1 MKIHEVTQGTAEWL
15 KLRLGKITGTRLK
28 DLMAKDNLSLVDEM
42 IAENISGLVENT
54 FVSQAME
61 IGIAR
66 EPIARQLY
74 LDDLVNKTLYKQFVK
89 EVGFITSDKFDY
101 VGCSPDG
108 LIEENGV
115 FVGGL
120 EIKCPQIKAHVK
132 YLRQRQIPNEY
143 KYQVYNYFLCADT
156 IQWLDFVS
164 YCPEFK
170 AKPLFIHR
178 ITRQEIEQDLFILE
192 VQIEKFWK
200 KYNEY
205 LTEILF

>member
-42 IAENISGLVENT
+42 IAENISGLIENT

-74 LDDLVNKTLYKQFVK
+74 EDTIGIKVS

-108 LIEENGV
+108 LIKENGV

-132 YLRQRQIPNEY
+132 YLRQQQIPNEY

-178 ITRQEIEQDLFILE
+178 ITRQEIEQELYILE

-205 LTEILF
+205 LTQILF

>member
-15 KLRLGKITGTRLK
+15 RLRVGKITGTRLK
-28 DLMAKDNLSLVDEM
+28 DLMAKDNLGLIDEM
-42 IAENISGLVENT
+42 IAENVSGLVENS
-54 FVSQAME
+54 FVSPAME
-61 IGIAR
+61 LGIIR

-74 LDDLVNKTLYKQFVK
+74 EETSNNKVS
-89 EVGFITSDKFDY
+89 EIGFITSDKFDF

-108 LIEENGV
+108 LIKEDGKYI
-115 FVGGL
+115 GGL
-120 EIKCPQIKAHVK
+120 EIKCPGIKSHVK
-132 YLRQRQIPNEY
+132 YLRQQQIPNEY
-143 KYQVYNYFLCADT
+143 KYQVYNYFLCADS

-170 AKPLFIHR
+170 NKPLFIHR
-178 ITRQEIEQDLFILE
+178 ITRQEIEQELYILE

-205 LTEILF
+205 LTQILF

>member
-15 KLRLGKITGTRLK
+15 RLRVGKITGTRLK

-42 IAENISGLVENT
+42 IAENVSGLVENS
-54 FVSQAME
+54 FVSPAME
-61 IGIAR
+61 LGIIR

-74 LDDLVNKTLYKQFVK
+74 EETSNNKVSEIGFV
-89 EVGFITSDKFDY
+89 TSDKFDF

-108 LIEENGV
+108 LIKENEM
-115 FVGGL
+115 FIGGL
-120 EIKCPQIKAHVK
+120 EIKCPGIKSHVK
-132 YLRQRQIPNEY
+132 YLRQQQIPNEY
-143 KYQVYNYFLCADT
+143 KYQVYNYFLCADS

-170 AKPLFIHR
+170 NKPLFIHR
-178 ITRQEIEQDLFILE
+178 ITRQEIEQELYILE

-205 LTEILF
+205 LTQILF

>member
-15 KLRLGKITGTRLK
+15 RLRVGKITGTRLK

-42 IAENISGLVENT
+42 IAENVSGLVENS
-54 FVSQAME
+54 FVSPAME
-61 IGIAR
+61 LGIIR

-74 LDDLVNKTLYKQFVK
+74 EETTNNKVS
-89 EVGFITSDKFDY
+89 EVGFITSDKFDF

-108 LIEENGV
+108 LIEENEV
-115 FVGGL
+115 FIGGL
-120 EIKCPQIKAHVK
+120 EIKCPSIKTHVK
-132 YLRQRQIPNEY
+132 YIRQQQIPNEY

-170 AKPLFIHR
+170 NKPLFIHR
-178 ITRQEIEQDLFILE
+178 ITREEIEQELYILE

-205 LTEILF
+205 LTQILF

>member
-15 KLRLGKITGTRLK
+15 RLRVGKITGTRLK

-42 IAENISGLVENT
+42 IAENVSGLVENS
-54 FVSQAME
+54 FVSPAME
-61 IGIAR
+61 LGIIR

-74 LDDLVNKTLYKQFVK
+74 EETSNNKVS
-89 EVGFITSDKFDY
+89 EVGFIISDKFDF

-115 FVGGL
+115 FIGGL
-120 EIKCPQIKAHVK
+120 EIKCPSIKTHVK
-132 YLRQRQIPNEY
+132 YIRQQQIPNEY

-170 AKPLFIHR
+170 NKPLFIHR
-178 ITRQEIEQDLFILE
+178 ITRQEIEQELYILE

-205 LTEILF
+205 LTQILF

>member
-1 MKIHEVTQGTAEWL
+1 
-15 KLRLGKITGTRLK
+15 
-28 DLMAKDNLSLVDEM
+28 MAKDNLSLVDEM
-42 IAENISGLVENT
+42 IAENVSGLVENS
-54 FVSQAME
+54 FVSPAME
-61 IGIAR
+61 LGIIR

-74 LDDLVNKTLYKQFVK
+74 EETSNNKVS
-89 EVGFITSDKFDY
+89 EVGFVTSDKFDY

-108 LIEENGV
+108 LIKEDGKYI
-115 FVGGL
+115 GGL
-120 EIKCPQIKAHVK
+120 EIKCPGIKSHVK
-132 YLRQRQIPNEY
+132 YLRQQQIPNEY

-170 AKPLFIHR
+170 NKPLFIHR
-178 ITRQEIEQDLFILE
+178 ITRQEIEQELYILE

-205 LTEILF
+205 LTQILF

>member
-15 KLRLGKITGTRLK
+15 RLRVGKITGTRLK

-42 IAENISGLVENT
+42 IAENVSGLLENS
-54 FVSQAME
+54 FVSPAME
-61 IGIAR
+61 LGIIR

-74 LDDLVNKTLYKQFVK
+74 EETTNNKVS
-89 EVGFITSDKFDY
+89 EIGFITSDKFDF

-108 LIEENGV
+108 LIKEDGNYI
-115 FVGGL
+115 GGL
-120 EIKCPQIKAHVK
+120 EIKCPGIKSHVK
-132 YLRQRQIPNEY
+132 YLRQQQIPNEY
-143 KYQVYNYFLCADT
+143 KYQVYNYFLCADS

-170 AKPLFIHR
+170 NKPLFIHR
-178 ITRQEIEQDLFILE
+178 ITRQEIEQELYILE

>member
-1 MKIHEVTQGTAEWL
+1 MKIHKVTQGTAEWL

-42 IAENISGLVENT
+42 IAENISGLIENT

-74 LDDLVNKTLYKQFVK
+74 EEASNNKVS
-89 EVGFITSDKFDY
+89 EIGFITSDKFDY

-108 LIEENGV
+108 LIKENEV
-115 FVGGL
+115 FIGGL

-132 YLRQRQIPNEY
+132 YLRQQQIPNEY

-178 ITRQEIEQDLFILE
+178 ITRQEIEQELYILE

>member
-15 KLRLGKITGTRLK
+15 RLRVGKITGTRLK

-42 IAENISGLVENT
+42 IAENVSGLVENS
-54 FVSQAME
+54 FVSPAME
-61 IGIAR
+61 LGIIR

-74 LDDLVNKTLYKQFVK
+74 EETRNNKVN
-89 EVGFITSDKFDY
+89 EVGFITSDKFDF

-108 LIEENGV
+108 LIKEDGNYI
-115 FVGGL
+115 GGL
-120 EIKCPQIKAHVK
+120 EIKCPGIKSHVK
-132 YLRQRQIPNEY
+132 YLRQQQIPNEY
-143 KYQVYNYFLCADT
+143 KYQVYNYFLCADS

-170 AKPLFIHR
+170 NKPLFIHR
-178 ITRQEIEQDLFILE
+178 ITREEIEQELYILE

-205 LTEILF
+205 LTQILF

>member
-15 KLRLGKITGTRLK
+15 RLRVGKITGTRLK
-28 DLMAKDNLSLVDEM
+28 DLMAKDNLGLIDEM
-42 IAENISGLVENT
+42 IAENVSGLVENS
-54 FVSQAME
+54 FVSPAME
-61 IGIAR
+61 LGIIR

-74 LDDLVNKTLYKQFVK
+74 EETSNNKVI
-89 EVGFITSDKFDY
+89 EVGFITSDKFDF

-108 LIEENGV
+108 LIKEDENYI
-115 FVGGL
+115 GGL
-120 EIKCPQIKAHVK
+120 EIKCPGIKSHVK
-132 YLRQRQIPNEY
+132 YLRQQQIPNEY

-170 AKPLFIHR
+170 NKPLFIHR
-178 ITRQEIEQDLFILE
+178 ITREEIEQELYILE

-205 LTEILF
+205 LTQILF

>member
-15 KLRLGKITGTRLK
+15 RLRVGKITGTRLK

-42 IAENISGLVENT
+42 IAENVSGLVENS
-54 FVSQAME
+54 FVSPAME
-61 IGIAR
+61 LGIVR

-74 LDDLVNKTLYKQFVK
+74 EETTNNKVI
-89 EVGFITSDKFDY
+89 EIGFITSDKFDF

-108 LIEENGV
+108 LIKKDEKYI
-115 FVGGL
+115 GGL
-120 EIKCPQIKAHVK
+120 EIKCPGIKSHVK
-132 YLRQRQIPNEY
+132 YLRQQQIPNEY
-143 KYQVYNYFLCADT
+143 KYQVYNYFLCADS
-156 IQWLDFVS
+156 IEWLDFVS

-170 AKPLFIHR
+170 NKPLFIHR
-178 ITRQEIEQDLFILE
+178 ITRQEIEQELYILE

-205 LTEILF
+205 LTQILF

>member
-1 MKIHEVTQGTAEWL
+1 MKIHEVTQGSAEWL

-42 IAENISGLVENT
+42 IAENISGLIENT

-74 LDDLVNKTLYKQFVK
+74 
-89 EVGFITSDKFDY
+89 EVAIESKVSEIGFITSDKFDY

-108 LIEENGV
+108 LIEVNGV

-132 YLRQRQIPNEY
+132 YLRQQQIPNEY
-143 KYQVYNYFLCADT
+143 KYQVYNYFLCADS

-170 AKPLFIHR
+170 AKPLFIIR
-178 ITRQEIEQDLFILE
+178 VLRSSIEQELNILE

>member
-1 MKIHEVTQGTAEWL
+1 MKIYEVTQGTAEWL
-15 KLRLGKITGTRLK
+15 RLRVGKITGTRLK

-42 IAENISGLVENT
+42 IAENVSGLVENS
-54 FVSQAME
+54 FVSPAME
-61 IGIAR
+61 LGIIR

-74 LDDLVNKTLYKQFVK
+74 EETSNNKVS
-89 EVGFITSDKFDY
+89 EVGFVTSDKFDF

-108 LIEENGV
+108 LIKEDGNYI
-115 FVGGL
+115 GGL
-120 EIKCPQIKAHVK
+120 EIKCPGIKSHVK
-132 YLRQRQIPNEY
+132 YLRQQQIPNEY
-143 KYQVYNYFLCADT
+143 KYQVYNYFLCADS

-170 AKPLFIHR
+170 SKPLFIHR
-178 ITRQEIEQDLFILE
+178 ITRQEIEQELYILE

-205 LTEILF
+205 LTQILF